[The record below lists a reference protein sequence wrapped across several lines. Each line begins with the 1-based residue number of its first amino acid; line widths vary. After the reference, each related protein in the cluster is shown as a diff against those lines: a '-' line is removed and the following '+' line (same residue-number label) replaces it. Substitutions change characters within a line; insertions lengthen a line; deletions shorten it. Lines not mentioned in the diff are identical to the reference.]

1 MHLRIRIRFWL
12 SDTVRFPRF
21 VRRGSGGRGV
31 IVVRIRLA
39 WTSRDGTT
47 QWASCQSSRGGLN
60 KRLHEKHQCSK
71 VWRRYR

>member
-31 IVVRIRLA
+31 IVVRIPARL
-39 WTSRDGTT
+39 DIP
-47 QWASCQSSRGGLN
+47 
-60 KRLHEKHQCSK
+60 
-71 VWRRYR
+71 RRYDPMGFLPEFPRRTQQTLARKTSM